1 MNLKNLRCERGLS
14 QAALAKKAQVA
25 QSSICYLESGQKNPS
40 VRMAIKLAK
49 ALEVDL
55 TTLIES

>member
-1 MNLKNLRCERGLS
+1 MGLKNLRRERGLS

-25 QSSICYLESGQKNPS
+25 QSSISYLEAGMKNPS
-40 VRMAIKLAK
+40 VKMVKKLAK